1 MRHVQSVTLAATVVL
16 TSFSSVFAVQNPFT
30 PRGVRSP
37 WIEDRRPQTMTRT
50 RTRLALLGLMAAL
63 GASACTPTV
72 RLQVDPIQIYAK
84 LDADVRVRL
93 DKELQ
98 DLLVENPNLF

>member
-1 MRHVQSVTLAATVVL
+1 
-16 TSFSSVFAVQNPFT
+16 
-30 PRGVRSP
+30 
-37 WIEDRRPQTMTRT
+37 MTWT
-50 RTRLALLGLMAAL
+50 RKSLALLGLVAAF
-63 GASACTPTV
+63 GAAACTPTV

-98 DLLVENPNLF
+98 DLLIENPNLF

>member
-1 MRHVQSVTLAATVVL
+1 MALLKRTDVRPGETTAMNRKRL
-16 TSFSSVFAVQNPFT
+16 TA
-30 PRGVRSP
+30 
-37 WIEDRRPQTMTRT
+37 
-50 RTRLALLGLMAAL
+50 ALLGLAVAGSAMA
-63 GASACTPTV
+63 ACTPTI

-93 DKELQ
+93 DRELQ

>member
-1 MRHVQSVTLAATVVL
+1 
-16 TSFSSVFAVQNPFT
+16 
-30 PRGVRSP
+30 
-37 WIEDRRPQTMTRT
+37 MTRT
-50 RTRLALLGLMAAL
+50 SKRVALIGLIATLGAGSAL
-63 GASACTPTV
+63 GACTPTV

-98 DLLVENPNLF
+98 DLLAENPNLF

>member
-1 MRHVQSVTLAATVVL
+1 MTWPV
-16 TSFSSVFAVQNPFT
+16 
-30 PRGVRSP
+30 
-37 WIEDRRPQTMTRT
+37 TRT
-50 RTRLALLGLMAAL
+50 RKIAALLGLMAVA
-63 GASACTPTV
+63 GAGACTPTV

-84 LDADVRVRL
+84 LDADVRIRL

>member
-1 MRHVQSVTLAATVVL
+1 
-16 TSFSSVFAVQNPFT
+16 
-30 PRGVRSP
+30 
-37 WIEDRRPQTMTRT
+37 MTRM
-50 RTRLALLGLMAAL
+50 RKRLALIGLVAAV
-63 GASACTPTV
+63 GAAACTPTV

>member
-1 MRHVQSVTLAATVVL
+1 
-16 TSFSSVFAVQNPFT
+16 
-30 PRGVRSP
+30 
-37 WIEDRRPQTMTRT
+37 MTRT

-93 DKELQ
+93 DRELQ

>member
-1 MRHVQSVTLAATVVL
+1 MNRKRMT
-16 TSFSSVFAVQNPFT
+16 AV
-30 PRGVRSP
+30 
-37 WIEDRRPQTMTRT
+37 
-50 RTRLALLGLMAAL
+50 LLGLTVAGSAMA
-63 GASACTPTV
+63 ACTPTI

-93 DKELQ
+93 DRELQ

>member
-1 MRHVQSVTLAATVVL
+1 MT
-16 TSFSSVFAVQNPFT
+16 
-30 PRGVRSP
+30 
-37 WIEDRRPQTMTRT
+37 RPQTQTQTRT
-50 RTRLALLGLMAAL
+50 RTRLALLGLIAAVGL
-63 GASACTPTV
+63 GACTPTV

-98 DLLVENPNLF
+98 DLLIENPNLF

>member
-1 MRHVQSVTLAATVVL
+1 MNRKRAIVA
-16 TSFSSVFAVQNPFT
+16 
-30 PRGVRSP
+30 
-37 WIEDRRPQTMTRT
+37 M
-50 RTRLALLGLMAAL
+50 LGLFAAVGAGSGL
-63 GASACTPTV
+63 GACTPTV

>member
-1 MRHVQSVTLAATVVL
+1 MNRKRL
-16 TSFSSVFAVQNPFT
+16 TAV
-30 PRGVRSP
+30 
-37 WIEDRRPQTMTRT
+37 
-50 RTRLALLGLMAAL
+50 LLGLTVAGSAMA
-63 GASACTPTV
+63 ACTPTI

-93 DKELQ
+93 DRELQ